1 MSKIVELNLNE
12 VETVTGGASYRPAAA
27 EMTASYS
34 HRPTYA
40 ASAYR
45 PATINSSYNYQA
57 SNIDAMIAQYKR

>member
-1 MSKIVELNLNE
+1 MQKIIELNLNE
-12 VETVTGGASYRPAAA
+12 VETVTGGASNRPAAA

-34 HRPTYA
+34 HRPTSA

-45 PATINSSYNYQA
+45 PATFNGYNHQA